1 MDLEKLTV
9 ELYKQLEALGKDYE
23 LEEKNATN
31 DSNRLISKGKK
42 EAYNFASRRLRLNLE
57 WLDVDF

>member
-9 ELYKQLEALGKDYE
+9 DLYKE
-23 LEEKNATN
+23 LKAKSEEYAVEEKNATN

-42 EAYNFASRRLRLNLE
+42 EAYSYASRKLRLNFE